1 MHLTFKHNQILVI
14 GEYGQG
20 KTTLCVHHALHRAF
34 WWGHP
39 VFSNAAALFGR
50 RISPEE
56 LYTCIVDMPRDG
68 VLFIDEASAAAESG
82 MGGRVAIAA
91 LSSSL
96 LNNRKQNVQVL
107 YATAQDHQIAFPF
120 GTGLGH
126 PPSVSVSG
134 RSFAG
139 GLWEAFSAYP
149 SQRSDGGVLARG
161 RIGAFSAFTPFA
173 PLRPFGR
180 PEFRPGRR
188 GTGGRSDARTW
199 PIREL
204 GGVTGDPL
212 HWPLPQGQN
221 CRCDRRGAT
230 ESGNA

>member
-82 MGGRVAIAA
+82 MGGGVAIAA

-96 LNNRKQNVQVL
+96 LNNPKQNVQVL

-120 GTGLGH
+120 GTGLGR

-139 GLWEAFSAYP
+139 GMVGRLFGLPVSA
-149 SQRSDGGVLARG
+149 VG
-161 RIGAFSAFTPFA
+161 RAEFWPGAGLG
-173 PLRPFGR
+173 PLRP
-180 PEFRPGRR
+180 
-188 GTGGRSDARTW
+188 
-199 PIREL
+199 L
-204 GGVTGDPL
+204 
-212 HWPLPQGQN
+212 PLPPLWAARVSPRAAGY
-221 CRCDRRGAT
+221 RRPLRRADLAY
-230 ESGNA
+230 SRVRARRR